1 MFSSIGLRQLP
12 PRARLLLLSLIAA
25 CAVNPATGQNQLMLV
40 SEDQE
45 IAMGKESDP
54 AIIQQMGVYP
64 DSAWQRYISDIGHRL
79 AAKGERPQL
88 PWTFRVI
95 DDPVI
100 NAFALPGGFVYITR
114 GILAEFSSEAEL
126 SGVLGHEIGHVTARH
141 SAQQMTKQQVAQLG
155 LGVASVAS
163 KDVAKYA
170 DVATQGLGLLFL
182 KFSRDDES
190 QADELGLR
198 YMRRAGYD
206 PRQMPTIFAMLG
218 RVTAASGSRLP
229 EWQATHPDPE
239 HRLQRMQQL
248 LAAIP
253 QDSMGTIVNR
263 ESYLRR
269 LEGLVYG
276 NNPRDGYFKGQRFL
290 QPDLAFELTFPPG
303 WQTANTRSAVQSVS
317 AKQDAGI
324 LLTLANEKT
333 PDAAATA
340 FFAQQGIQ
348 GGPPRAG
355 QINGLAASA
364 GDFSAQTQQGPV
376 TGTVTF
382 IAHSGMVVQLLAYG
396 PQAGWSAN
404 AVAVNQTVQSFR
416 RITDTAV
423 LNVQP
428 WRISMIRLDR
438 DMTVEE
444 LAQRYPTPVPAAQV
458 ALLNDVDPGATLQKG
473 ALVKRVV
480 GKPLP

>member
-1 MFSSIGLRQLP
+1 MSAHPLLRNS
-12 PRARLLLLSLIAA
+12 RIRLATLSFVAA
-25 CAVNPATGQNQLMLV
+25 CAVNPATGKSQLMLV

-54 AIIQQMGVYP
+54 AIIQQMGLYP
-64 DSAWQRYISDIGHRL
+64 DSAWQTYISDIGHRL

-114 GILAEFSSEAEL
+114 GILAEFNSEAEL

-141 SAQQMTKQQVAQLG
+141 SAEQMTKQQVAQLG

-198 YMRRAGYD
+198 YMRRVGYD
-206 PRQMPTIFAMLG
+206 PRQMPAIFAMLG
-218 RVTAASGSRLP
+218 RVTAASGSRIP
-229 EWQATHPDPE
+229 EWQATHPDPAN
-239 HRLQRMQQL
+239 RYQRMQQL

-253 QDSMGTIVNR
+253 KDSMGTVVNR
-263 ESYLRR
+263 DSYMRR
-269 LEGLVYG
+269 LNGLVYG
-276 NNPRDGYFKGQRFL
+276 DNPRDGYFKGQRFI

-303 WQTANTRSAVQSVS
+303 WQTANTRAAVQAVS
-317 AKQDAGI
+317 AKQDAGL
-324 LLTLANEKT
+324 LLTLASEKT

-348 GGPPRAG
+348 GGPARSG
-355 QINGLAASA
+355 QINGLTTSS

-382 IAHSGMVVQLLAYG
+382 IAHQGMVVQLLAYG
-396 PQAGWSAN
+396 PQAAWSAN
-404 AVAVNQTVQSFR
+404 AAAVGETMRSFKK
-416 RITDTAV
+416 ITDPAI

-428 WRISMIRLDR
+428 WRISLITLDR
-438 DMTVEE
+438 DMSVDEFV
-444 LAQRYPTPVPAAQV
+444 QRYPTPVTAAKV
-458 ALLNDVDPGATLQKG
+458 ALLNDMDPGTRFTKG
-473 ALVKRVV
+473 QLVKRVV
-480 GKPLP
+480 GAALP

>member
-12 PRARLLLLSLIAA
+12 PRARLALLSLVAA
-25 CAVNPATGQNQLMLV
+25 CAVNPATGQHQLMLV

-54 AIIQQMGVYP
+54 AIIQQMGLYP

-100 NAFALPGGFVYITR
+100 NAFALPGGFIYITR
-114 GILAEFSSEAEL
+114 GILAEFNSEAEL

-198 YMRRAGYD
+198 YMRRVGYD
-206 PRQMPTIFAMLG
+206 PRQMPIIFAMLG
-218 RVTAASGSRLP
+218 RVTAASGSRIP

-239 HRLQRMQQL
+239 HRYQRMEQL

-253 QDSMGTIVNR
+253 KDSMGTIVNE

-276 NNPRDGYFKGQRFL
+276 DNPRDGYFKGQRFL
-290 QPDLAFELTFPPG
+290 QPDLGLELTFPPG
-303 WQTANTRSAVQSVS
+303 WQTANTRSAVQGVS
-317 AKQDAGI
+317 AKQDAGL

-340 FFAQQGIQ
+340 FYAQQGIQ
-348 GGPPRAG
+348 GGPARASR
-355 QINGLAASA
+355 INGLDASG
-364 GDFSAQTQQGPV
+364 GDFSAQTQQGAV
-376 TGTVTF
+376 TGSVTF
-382 IAHSGMVVQLLAYG
+382 IAHDGVVVQLLAYG

-404 AVAVNQTVQSFR
+404 AAAVNQTMQSFR

-428 WRISMIRLDR
+428 WRISLIKLDR
-438 DMTVEE
+438 DMSVEE
-444 LAQRYPTPVPAAQV
+444 FAQRYPTPVPVAKV
-458 ALLNDVDPGATLQKG
+458 ALLNDVDPGARFQKG

-480 GKPLP
+480 GTPLP